1 MVFLKIV
8 NKKLIGAPEI
18 IERNGKIVYGY
29 NQETNEP
36 MLIADGFIKFPKT
49 YADYEVKR
57 GQIVEKEIISPEYS
71 IFTKLQ
77 IRRAMRQLGIEDQ
90 LDNILENNPQFK
102 KEWDDCI
109 EVDLNDQMIKDAI
122 NAGLITQEVI
132 DQIKNII

>member
-1 MVFLKIV
+1 
-8 NKKLIGAPEI
+8 
-18 IERNGKIVYGY
+18 
-29 NQETNEP
+29 